1 MVAFFIIVSLYWEV
15 FCIFSNILLYNSAI
29 IVDDN
34 FVNSNNN
41 VWMKRRYQ
49 MVVSEKR
56 IEDLKGLKFNVPSY
70 QRGYRWTEHEVTTLL
85 EDLYTHSKQNRDYKY
100 CLQPLIVKKVSDN
113 TYDVVDGQQRLTT
126 IFIFLKFMSAEFS
139 SGRRRSNQYDYFE
152 LVYETREQSAK
163 YLKELNFD
171 TYQQIEDYDIDAHH
185 ISKAFAAIDKW
196 VEREDIN
203 SDNALHDIYQVLTEA
218 VFFIWYE
225 IDETED
231 PIKLFTKVNLGK
243 IPLTNA
249 ELIKALL
256 LDQSNYESENDS
268 ERIHRGIAWDNI
280 EHRLQEELFWKF
292 LTNSEKYVTRIDL
305 LFNLLEHGTL
315 EIPQNDIYATFY
327 SIYAKYQNTENKPT
341 FISDYWDEVYSLFEK
356 LTNWYEDLNRYHLIG
371 YLLSVDAKK
380 IEKVNEA
387 TRGMKK
393 SEAFS
398 KLKDLAYET
407 LPDIASI
414 EELSYGTKNKT
425 IKDTLLLFNLVT
437 LINKSEKQYRFPFDI
452 YKKEKWDIEHIHAT
466 ADETAEADDSLA
478 NLTLLDANTNRS
490 YGNSLFDQKRRII
503 IEVDAEGKF
512 VPVCTRNVFLKVYS
526 NEVDGLDDW
535 TEKDKDSYI
544 QAIKQEFN
552 QFFGDYEE

>member
-1 MVAFFIIVSLYWEV
+1 
-15 FCIFSNILLYNSAI
+15 
-29 IVDDN
+29 
-34 FVNSNNN
+34 
-41 VWMKRRYQ
+41 
-49 MVVSEKR
+49 
-56 IEDLKGLKFNVPSY
+56 
-70 QRGYRWTEHEVTTLL
+70 
-85 EDLYTHSKQNRDYKY
+85 
-100 CLQPLIVKKVSDN
+100 
-113 TYDVVDGQQRLTT
+113 
-126 IFIFLKFMSAEFS
+126 MSAEFS

-203 SDNALHDIYQVLTEA
+203 PDNALHDIYQVLTEA

-268 ERIHRGIAWDNI
+268 ERIQRGIEWDII
-280 EHRLQEELFWKF
+280 EHRLQEESFWKF
-292 LTNSEKYVTRIDL
+292 LTNSENYVTRIDL
-305 LFNLLEHGTL
+305 LFNLLEHETL

-327 SIYAKYQNTENKPT
+327 SIYSKYQNAENKSI
-341 FISDYWDEVYSLFEK
+341 FISDYWDKVYLKFEE
-356 LTNWYEDLNRYHLIG
+356 LTNWYKDLNRYHLIG
-371 YLLSVDAKK
+371 YLLSVGAKK
-380 IEKVNEA
+380 IEEVSEA

-398 KLKDLAYET
+398 KLKDLAYKT
-407 LPDIASI
+407 LPGDIAL
-414 EELSYGTKNKT
+414 EELSYGTKNKD
-425 IKDTLLLFNLVT
+425 IKSTLLLFNLVT

-490 YGNSLFDQKRRII
+490 YGNSPFNQKRKII

-552 QFFGDYEE
+552 QFFGDDEE

>member
-1 MVAFFIIVSLYWEV
+1 
-15 FCIFSNILLYNSAI
+15 
-29 IVDDN
+29 
-34 FVNSNNN
+34 
-41 VWMKRRYQ
+41 

-152 LVYETREQSAK
+152 LIYETREQSAQ

-171 TYQQIEDYDIDAHH
+171 TYEQIEDYDIDANH

-256 LDQSNYESENDS
+256 LDQTNYESENDS
-268 ERIHRGIAWDNI
+268 ERIHRGIDWDKI
-280 EHRLQEELFWKF
+280 EHRLQDESFWKF
-292 LTNSEKYVTRIDL
+292 LTNNEMYDTRIDL
-305 LFNLLEHGTL
+305 LFNLLEHRTL
-315 EIPQNDIYATFY
+315 EMPQNDIYATFY
-327 SIYAKYQNTENKPT
+327 SLYSKYQKSENKSN
-341 FISDYWDEVYSLFEK
+341 FISDYWNDVESLFEE
-356 LTNWYEDLNRYHLIG
+356 LTNWYTDLNRYHLIG
-371 YLLSVDAKK
+371 YLLSVDDKNDK
-380 IEKVNEA
+380 NIEKVREA
-387 TRGMKK
+387 TKGKKK

-407 LPDIASI
+407 LPSDIASI
-414 EELSYGTKNKT
+414 EELSYGNKNKE
-425 IKDTLLLFNLVT
+425 IRSFLLLFNLVT

-478 NLTLLDANTNRS
+478 NLTLLDSNTNRS
-490 YGNSLFDQKRRII
+490 YGDSPFDQKRRII
-503 IEVDAEGKF
+503 LEVDAEGKF

-526 NEVDGLDDW
+526 NEVDGFDDW
-535 TEKDKDSYI
+535 TDKDKDSYI

-552 QFFGDYEE
+552 QFFGDNEE

>member
-1 MVAFFIIVSLYWEV
+1 
-15 FCIFSNILLYNSAI
+15 
-29 IVDDN
+29 
-34 FVNSNNN
+34 
-41 VWMKRRYQ
+41 MKRRYQ

-85 EDLYTHSKQNRDYKY
+85 DDLYTHSKQNRDYKY
-100 CLQPLIVKKVSDN
+100 CLQPLIVKKVSNN

-171 TYQQIEDYDIDAHH
+171 TYEQIEDYDIDANH

-256 LDQSNYESENDS
+256 LDQTNYESENDS
-268 ERIHRGIAWDNI
+268 ERIHRGIDWDKI
-280 EHRLQEELFWKF
+280 EHRLQDESFWKF
-292 LTNSEKYVTRIDL
+292 LTNNEMYDTRIDL
-305 LFNLLEHGTL
+305 LFNLLEHRTL
-315 EIPQNDIYATFY
+315 EMPQNDIYATFY
-327 SIYAKYQNTENKPT
+327 SLYSKYQKSENKSN
-341 FISDYWDEVYSLFEK
+341 FISDYWNDVESLFEE
-356 LTNWYEDLNRYHLIG
+356 LTNWYTDLNRYHLIG
-371 YLLSVDAKK
+371 YLLSVDDKNDK
-380 IEKVNEA
+380 NIEKVREA
-387 TRGMKK
+387 TKGKKK

-407 LPDIASI
+407 LPSDIASI
-414 EELSYGTKNKT
+414 EELSYGNKNKE
-425 IKDTLLLFNLVT
+425 IRSFLLLFNLVT

-478 NLTLLDANTNRS
+478 NLTLLDSNTNRS
-490 YGNSLFDQKRRII
+490 YGNSPFDQKRRII
-503 IEVDAEGKF
+503 LEVDAEGKF

-526 NEVDGLDDW
+526 NEVDGFDDW
-535 TEKDKDSYI
+535 TDKDKDSYI
-544 QAIKQEFN
+544 QAMKQELKR
-552 QFFGDYEE
+552 FFGDCEE

>member
-1 MVAFFIIVSLYWEV
+1 MF
-15 FCIFSNILLYNSAI
+15 
-29 IVDDN
+29 
-34 FVNSNNN
+34 
-41 VWMKRRYQ
+41 
-49 MVVSEKR
+49 
-56 IEDLKGLKFNVPSY
+56 
-70 QRGYRWTEHEVTTLL
+70 
-85 EDLYTHSKQNRDYKY
+85 
-100 CLQPLIVKKVSDN
+100 
-113 TYDVVDGQQRLTT
+113 
-126 IFIFLKFMSAEFS
+126 AEFG
-139 SGRRRSNQYDYFE
+139 GRRRSNQYDYFE
-152 LVYETREQSAK
+152 LVYETREQSGE

-171 TYQQIEDYDIDAHH
+171 TYEQIEDYDIDANH

-256 LDQSNYESENDS
+256 LDQTNYESENDS

-280 EHRLQEELFWKF
+280 EHRLQEESFWKF
-292 LTNSEKYVTRIDL
+292 LTNSENYVTRIDL

-315 EIPQNDIYATFY
+315 EIPQNDIYSTFY
-327 SIYAKYQNTENKPT
+327 SIYAKYQNAENKLT
-341 FISDYWDEVYSLFEK
+341 FIRDYWNKVYLLFEE
-356 LTNWYEDLNRYHLIG
+356 LTNWYMDLNRYHLIG
-371 YLLSVDAKK
+371 YLLSVDSKN
-380 IEKVNEA
+380 IEKVFEA
-387 TRGMKK
+387 TRGKKK

-398 KLKDLAYET
+398 KLKDLAYKT
-407 LPDIASI
+407 LPNDIASI
-414 EELSYGTKNKT
+414 EDLSYGNKNKA
-425 IKDTLLLFNLVT
+425 IKSSLLLFNLIT

-478 NLTLLDANTNRS
+478 NLTLLDSNTNRS
-490 YGNSLFDQKRRII
+490 YGNKPFDEKRRII

-526 NEVDGLDDW
+526 NKIDGLDDW
-535 TEKDKDSYI
+535 TNKDKDSYI
-544 QAIKQEFN
+544 QAIKQELN
-552 QFFGDYEE
+552 RFFGDCEE

>member
-1 MVAFFIIVSLYWEV
+1 
-15 FCIFSNILLYNSAI
+15 
-29 IVDDN
+29 
-34 FVNSNNN
+34 
-41 VWMKRRYQ
+41 

-203 SDNALHDIYQVLTEA
+203 PDNALHDIYQVLTEA

-225 IDETED
+225 IDKTED

-256 LDQSNYESENDS
+256 LDKTNYDSENDS
-268 ERIHRGIAWDNI
+268 ERIYRGIAWDKI
-280 EHRLQEELFWKF
+280 EHRLQEESFWKF
-292 LTNSEKYVTRIDL
+292 LTNSENYVTRIDL
-305 LFNLLEHGTL
+305 LFNLLEHETL

-327 SIYAKYQNTENKPT
+327 SIYAKYQNAENKSI
-341 FISDYWDEVYSLFEK
+341 FISDYWDKVYLKFEE
-356 LTNWYEDLNRYHLIG
+356 LTNWYKDLNRYHLIG
-371 YLLSVDAKK
+371 YLLSVGVKK
-380 IEKVNEA
+380 IEEVSEA

-398 KLKDLAYET
+398 KLKDLAYKT
-407 LPDIASI
+407 LAGDIASI

-425 IKDTLLLFNLVT
+425 IKSTLLLFNLVT

-490 YGNSLFDQKRRII
+490 YGNSPFDQKRKII

-552 QFFGDYEE
+552 QFFGDDEE

>member
-1 MVAFFIIVSLYWEV
+1 
-15 FCIFSNILLYNSAI
+15 
-29 IVDDN
+29 
-34 FVNSNNN
+34 
-41 VWMKRRYQ
+41 
-49 MVVSEKR
+49 
-56 IEDLKGLKFNVPSY
+56 
-70 QRGYRWTEHEVTTLL
+70 
-85 EDLYTHSKQNRDYKY
+85 
-100 CLQPLIVKKVSDN
+100 
-113 TYDVVDGQQRLTT
+113 
-126 IFIFLKFMSAEFS
+126 MSAEFS

-171 TYQQIEDYDIDAHH
+171 TYQEIEDYDIDAHH

-256 LDQSNYESENDS
+256 LDKTNYDSENDS
-268 ERIHRGIAWDNI
+268 ERIHRGIDWDKI
-280 EHRLQEELFWKF
+280 EHKLQEESFWKF

-305 LFNLLEHGTL
+305 LFNLLEHRTL
-315 EIPQNDIYATFY
+315 EIPQNDIYSTFY
-327 SIYAKYQNTENKPT
+327 SIYAKYQNAENKPT
-341 FISDYWDEVYSLFEK
+341 FISNYWNEIDLLFDE
-356 LTNWYEDLNRYHLIG
+356 LTNWYRDLNRYHLIG

-380 IEKVNEA
+380 IEEVFEA

-398 KLKDLAYET
+398 KLKDLAYKT
-407 LPDIASI
+407 LAGDIASI

-425 IKDTLLLFNLVT
+425 IKSTLLLFNLVT

-490 YGNSLFDQKRRII
+490 YGNSPFDPKRRII

-526 NEVDGLDDW
+526 NEVEGLDDW

>member
-1 MVAFFIIVSLYWEV
+1 
-15 FCIFSNILLYNSAI
+15 
-29 IVDDN
+29 
-34 FVNSNNN
+34 
-41 VWMKRRYQ
+41 MKRRYQ

-152 LVYETREQSAK
+152 LVYETREQSAQ

-171 TYQQIEDYDIDAHH
+171 TYEQIEDYDIDANH

-256 LDQSNYESENDS
+256 LDQTNYESENDS
-268 ERIHRGIAWDNI
+268 ERIHRGIDWDKI
-280 EHRLQEELFWKF
+280 EHRLQDESFWKF
-292 LTNSEKYVTRIDL
+292 LTNNEMYDTRIDL
-305 LFNLLEHGTL
+305 LFNLLEHRTL
-315 EIPQNDIYATFY
+315 EMPQNDIYATFY
-327 SIYAKYQNTENKPT
+327 SLYSKYQKSENKSN
-341 FISDYWDEVYSLFEK
+341 FISDYWNDVESLFEE
-356 LTNWYEDLNRYHLIG
+356 LTNWYTDLNRYHLIG
-371 YLLSVDAKK
+371 YLLSVDDKNDK
-380 IEKVNEA
+380 NIEKVREA
-387 TRGMKK
+387 TKGKKK

-407 LPDIASI
+407 LPSDIASI
-414 EELSYGTKNKT
+414 EELSYGNKNKE
-425 IKDTLLLFNLVT
+425 IRSFLLLFNLVT

-478 NLTLLDANTNRS
+478 NLTLLDSNTNRS
-490 YGNSLFDQKRRII
+490 YGDSPFDQKRRII
-503 IEVDAEGKF
+503 LEVDAEGKF

-526 NEVDGLDDW
+526 NEVDGFDDW
-535 TEKDKDSYI
+535 TDKDKDSYI

-552 QFFGDYEE
+552 QFFGDNEE

>member
-1 MVAFFIIVSLYWEV
+1 M
-15 FCIFSNILLYNSAI
+15 LYNSAI

-41 VWMKRRYQ
+41 VWKKRRYQ
-49 MVVSEKR
+49 IVVSEKR

-256 LDQSNYESENDS
+256 LDKTNYDSENDS
-268 ERIHRGIAWDNI
+268 ERIHRGIAWDKI
-280 EHRLQEELFWKF
+280 EHKLQEESFWKF

-305 LFNLLEHGTL
+305 LFNLLEHRTL
-315 EIPQNDIYATFY
+315 EIPQNDIYSTFY
-327 SIYAKYQNTENKPT
+327 TIYAKYQNAENKPT
-341 FISDYWDEVYSLFEK
+341 FISNYWNEIDLLFDE
-356 LTNWYEDLNRYHLIG
+356 LTNWYRDLNRYHLIG

-380 IEKVNEA
+380 IEEVFEA

-398 KLKDLAYET
+398 KLKDLAYKT
-407 LPDIASI
+407 LAGDIASI

-425 IKDTLLLFNLVT
+425 IKSTLLLFNLVT

-490 YGNSLFDQKRRII
+490 YGNSPFDQKRRII

>member
-1 MVAFFIIVSLYWEV
+1 M
-15 FCIFSNILLYNSAI
+15 LYNSAI

-41 VWMKRRYQ
+41 VWKKRRYQ
-49 MVVSEKR
+49 IVVSEKR

-203 SDNALHDIYQVLTEA
+203 PDNALHDIYQVLTEA

-225 IDETED
+225 IDKTED

-256 LDQSNYESENDS
+256 LDKTNYDSENDS
-268 ERIHRGIAWDNI
+268 ERIYRWIAWDKI
-280 EHRLQEELFWKF
+280 EHRLQEESFWKF
-292 LTNSEKYVTRIDL
+292 LTNSENYVTRIDL
-305 LFNLLEHGTL
+305 LFNLLEHETL

-327 SIYAKYQNTENKPT
+327 SIYAKYQNAENKPT
-341 FISDYWDEVYSLFEK
+341 FISNYWNEIDLLFDE
-356 LTNWYEDLNRYHLIG
+356 LTNWYRDLNRYHLIG

-380 IEKVNEA
+380 IEEVFEA

-398 KLKDLAYET
+398 KLKDLAYKT
-407 LPDIASI
+407 LAGDIASI

-425 IKDTLLLFNLVT
+425 IKSTLLLFNLVT

-490 YGNSLFDQKRRII
+490 YGNSPFDQKRRII

>member
-1 MVAFFIIVSLYWEV
+1 MI
-15 FCIFSNILLYNSAI
+15 YNSAI
-29 IVDDN
+29 IVDNN

-41 VWMKRRYQ
+41 LWMKRRYQ
-49 MVVSEKR
+49 MVVSEKQ

-85 EDLYTHSKQNRDYKY
+85 EDLYTHSKQNKDYKY

-256 LDQSNYESENDS
+256 LDKTNYDSENDS
-268 ERIHRGIAWDNI
+268 ERIHRGIDWDKI
-280 EHRLQEELFWKF
+280 EHKLQEESFWKF

-305 LFNLLEHGTL
+305 LFNLLEHRTL
-315 EIPQNDIYATFY
+315 EIPQNDIYSTFY
-327 SIYAKYQNTENKPT
+327 SIYAKYQNAENKPT
-341 FISDYWDEVYSLFEK
+341 FISNYWNEIDLLFDE
-356 LTNWYEDLNRYHLIG
+356 LTNWYRDLNRYHLIG

-380 IEKVNEA
+380 IEEVFEA

-398 KLKDLAYET
+398 KLKDLAYKT
-407 LPDIASI
+407 LAGDIASI

-425 IKDTLLLFNLVT
+425 IKSTLLLFNLVT

-490 YGNSLFDQKRRII
+490 YGNSPFDQKRRII